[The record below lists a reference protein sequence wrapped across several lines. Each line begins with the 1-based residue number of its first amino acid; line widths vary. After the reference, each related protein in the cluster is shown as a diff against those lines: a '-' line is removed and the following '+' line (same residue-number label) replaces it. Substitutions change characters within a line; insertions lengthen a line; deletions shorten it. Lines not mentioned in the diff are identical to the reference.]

1 MLGYRNVRK
10 AENIPQEHRDL
21 FERCGETVVQLTVT
35 SGHTPASTDLQR
47 IYNNVDHARSS
58 AEVWLTE
65 MGDRRANKE
74 RRLEFVEWAI
84 LIFVI
89 VGVFADFSLAFH
101 WFDPK

>member
-1 MLGYRNVRK
+1 
-10 AENIPQEHRDL
+10 
-21 FERCGETVVQLTVT
+21 
-35 SGHTPASTDLQR
+35 
-47 IYNNVDHARSS
+47 
-58 AEVWLTE
+58 

-74 RRLEFVEWAI
+74 WRLEFVEWAI

>member
-1 MLGYRNVRK
+1 LGYRKVRK
-10 AENIPQEHRDL
+10 ADIPKERRDL
-21 FERCGETVVQLTVT
+21 FESCGETVVQLTVT
-35 SGHTPASTDLQR
+35 SGHAPASKDLQD
-47 IYNNVDHARSS
+47 IYNNVEHARSY
-58 AEVWLTE
+58 AEGWLTE

-74 RRLEFVEWAI
+74 WRLEFVEWAI

>member
-10 AENIPQEHRDL
+10 ANIPKDHRDL
-21 FERCGETVVQLTVT
+21 FERYGETVIQLTIT
-35 SGHTPASTDLQR
+35 SGHSPASTDLVPV
-47 IYNNVDHARSS
+47 YNDYKNARRHAE
-58 AEVWLTE
+58 AWLSE
-65 MGDRRANKE
+65 MGDRRSNKE
-74 RRLEFVEWAI
+74 WRLEFVDWAI